1 MFKKAQYDE
10 TAESCIE
17 ILSGTHPTHNYTG
30 AGTNNSDKSLLF
42 AANEPKLYYL
52 KIAENSDEHLKIWVK
67 EPTWMQVEAAM
78 ASVMKVN
85 SRTQEMDID
94 LNNLYHYMIDNFI
107 EKTEPS
113 LSKVDLI
120 RLSPYLGS
128 QLKDILPNPLQDFMG
143 DDTKNEK
150 SEPQ

>member
-1 MFKKAQYDE
+1 MLNEKK
-10 TAESCIE
+10 IV
-17 ILSGTHPTHNYTG
+17 
-30 AGTNNSDKSLLF
+30 SDKSLLF

-113 LSKVDLI
+113 LSKIDLI
-120 RLSPYLGS
+120 RLSPYLGN

>member
-1 MFKKAQYDE
+1 MLNENKK
-10 TAESCIE
+10 IV
-17 ILSGTHPTHNYTG
+17 
-30 AGTNNSDKSLLF
+30 SDKSLLF
-42 AANEPKLYYL
+42 AANEPKLHYL

>member
-1 MFKKAQYDE
+1 MLNENKK
-10 TAESCIE
+10 IV
-17 ILSGTHPTHNYTG
+17 
-30 AGTNNSDKSLLF
+30 SDKSLLF

-94 LNNLYHYMIDNFI
+94 LNNLYHYMIDNFV

-128 QLKDILPNPLQDFMG
+128 QLKDILPNPLQDAMG
-143 DDTKNEK
+143 DDTKNDK
-150 SEPQ
+150 SGTQ

>member
-1 MFKKAQYDE
+1 MLNENKK
-10 TAESCIE
+10 IV
-17 ILSGTHPTHNYTG
+17 
-30 AGTNNSDKSLLF
+30 SDKSLLF
-42 AANEPKLYYL
+42 AANEPKFYYL

>member
-1 MFKKAQYDE
+1 MLNEKK
-10 TAESCIE
+10 IV
-17 ILSGTHPTHNYTG
+17 
-30 AGTNNSDKSLLF
+30 SDKSLLF
-42 AANEPKLYYL
+42 AANEPKIYYL

-94 LNNLYHYMIDNFI
+94 LNNLCHYMIDNFV

-143 DDTKNEK
+143 DDIKNEELEK
-150 SEPQ
+150 Q

>member
-1 MFKKAQYDE
+1 MLNEKK
-10 TAESCIE
+10 IV
-17 ILSGTHPTHNYTG
+17 
-30 AGTNNSDKSLLF
+30 SDKSLLF
-42 AANEPKLYYL
+42 AANEPKIYYL

-94 LNNLYHYMIDNFI
+94 LNNLYHYMIDNFV

-143 DDTKNEK
+143 DDIKNEELEK
-150 SEPQ
+150 Q

>member
-1 MFKKAQYDE
+1 MLNEKK
-10 TAESCIE
+10 IV
-17 ILSGTHPTHNYTG
+17 
-30 AGTNNSDKSLLF
+30 SDKSLLF
-42 AANEPKLYYL
+42 AANEPKIYYL

-67 EPTWMQVEAAM
+67 EPSWRKVEAAM

-120 RLSPYLGS
+120 RLSPYLGN

>member
-1 MFKKAQYDE
+1 MLNENKK
-10 TAESCIE
+10 IV
-17 ILSGTHPTHNYTG
+17 
-30 AGTNNSDKSLLF
+30 SDKSLLF
-42 AANEPKLYYL
+42 AANEPKIYYL

-94 LNNLYHYMIDNFI
+94 LNNLYHYMIDNFV

-128 QLKDILPNPLQDFMG
+128 QLKDILPNPLQDAMG

>member
-1 MFKKAQYDE
+1 MLNENKK
-10 TAESCIE
+10 IV
-17 ILSGTHPTHNYTG
+17 
-30 AGTNNSDKSLLF
+30 SDKSLLF
-42 AANEPKLYYL
+42 AANEPKIYYL

-85 SRTQEMDID
+85 SPTQEMDID

-143 DDTKNEK
+143 DDIKNEELEK
-150 SEPQ
+150 Q

>member
-1 MFKKAQYDE
+1 MLNENKK
-10 TAESCIE
+10 IV
-17 ILSGTHPTHNYTG
+17 
-30 AGTNNSDKSLLF
+30 SDKSLLF

-67 EPTWMQVEAAM
+67 EPTWMQIEAAM

-94 LNNLYHYMIDNFI
+94 LNNLYHYMIDNFV

-128 QLKDILPNPLQDFMG
+128 QLKDILPNPLQDLAG
-143 DDTKNEK
+143 DDTKNEE

>member
-1 MFKKAQYDE
+1 MLNENKK
-10 TAESCIE
+10 IV
-17 ILSGTHPTHNYTG
+17 
-30 AGTNNSDKSLLF
+30 SDKSLLF

-67 EPTWMQVEAAM
+67 EPTWMQIEAAM

>member
-1 MFKKAQYDE
+1 MLNENKK
-10 TAESCIE
+10 IV
-17 ILSGTHPTHNYTG
+17 
-30 AGTNNSDKSLLF
+30 SDKSLLF

-128 QLKDILPNPLQDFMG
+128 QLKDILPNPLQDFIG
-143 DDTKNEK
+143 DDTKNEELEK
-150 SEPQ
+150 Q

>member
-1 MFKKAQYDE
+1 MLNENKK
-10 TAESCIE
+10 IV
-17 ILSGTHPTHNYTG
+17 
-30 AGTNNSDKSLLF
+30 SDKSLLF

-94 LNNLYHYMIDNFI
+94 LNNLYHYMIDNFV

-128 QLKDILPNPLQDFMG
+128 QLKDILPNPLQDAMG
-143 DDTKNEK
+143 DDTKNDK
-150 SEPQ
+150 SETQ

>member
-1 MFKKAQYDE
+1 MLNENKK
-10 TAESCIE
+10 IV
-17 ILSGTHPTHNYTG
+17 
-30 AGTNNSDKSLLF
+30 SDKSLLF

-94 LNNLYHYMIDNFI
+94 LNNLYHYMIDNFV

-128 QLKDILPNPLQDFMG
+128 QLKDILPNPLQDAMG

>member
-1 MFKKAQYDE
+1 MLNENKK
-10 TAESCIE
+10 IV
-17 ILSGTHPTHNYTG
+17 
-30 AGTNNSDKSLLF
+30 SDKSLLF

-94 LNNLYHYMIDNFI
+94 LNNLYHYMIDNFV

-128 QLKDILPNPLQDFMG
+128 QLKDILPNPLQNAMG

>member
-1 MFKKAQYDE
+1 MLNEKK
-10 TAESCIE
+10 IV
-17 ILSGTHPTHNYTG
+17 
-30 AGTNNSDKSLLF
+30 SDKSLLF

-94 LNNLYHYMIDNFI
+94 LNNLYHYMIDNFV

-143 DDTKNEK
+143 DDIKNEELEK
-150 SEPQ
+150 Q

>member
-1 MFKKAQYDE
+1 MLNEKK
-10 TAESCIE
+10 IV
-17 ILSGTHPTHNYTG
+17 
-30 AGTNNSDKSLLF
+30 SDKSLLF
-42 AANEPKLYYL
+42 AANEPKIYYL

-67 EPTWMQVEAAM
+67 EPTWMQIEAAM

-94 LNNLYHYMIDNFI
+94 LNNLYHYMIDNFV

-143 DDTKNEK
+143 DDIKNEELEK
-150 SEPQ
+150 Q